1 MLHPL
6 KGFLPERR
14 YRLNSEIILPV
25 WYSSPWKFPPKPR
38 KLPEKD
44 DLPKCRIALAC
55 KNIRSSSLFVAGDVS
70 SSAAKSEE
78 KLMFSQARI
87 TFIMTTLDTVVPFYG
102 NDGWKYMSRLWVYD
116 SLVVLVVLVE
126 RLCIGNKGHMQG
138 YSRYTTDSPS
148 SKYKHRRPLTLLHN
162 IRNIRICMKKK
173 TYCFLNLR
181 KWKVLL
187 TYIPWAGFSGFFR
200 FLFSGRLMQWQ
211 IEWFYVPLVSAVS
224 CAVFTCIESYKG

>member
-1 MLHPL
+1 MVRHPL
-6 KGFLPERR
+6 KGFLLERR

-25 WYSSPWKFPPKPR
+25 WYSRPWKFPPKPR

-55 KNIRSSSLFVAGDVS
+55 ENIRFSSLFAAEDETS
-70 SSAAKSEE
+70 PAAKSEE

-87 TFIMTTLDTVVPFYG
+87 TFTMTTLDTVVPFCK
-102 NDGWKYMSRLWVYD
+102 NESWKYMSRFWAYD

-138 YSRYTTDSPS
+138 YSRYTADSPS
-148 SKYKHRRPLTLLHN
+148 SKFKHRRPLTLLHN

-173 TYCFLNLR
+173 T
-181 KWKVLL
+181 LL
-187 TYIPWAGFSGFFR
+187 FP
-200 FLFSGRLMQWQ
+200 
-211 IEWFYVPLVSAVS
+211 
-224 CAVFTCIESYKG
+224 